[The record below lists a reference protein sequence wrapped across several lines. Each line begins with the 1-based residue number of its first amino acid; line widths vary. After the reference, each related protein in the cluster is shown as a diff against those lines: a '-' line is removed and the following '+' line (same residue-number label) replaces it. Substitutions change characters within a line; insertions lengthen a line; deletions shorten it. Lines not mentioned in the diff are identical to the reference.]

1 MSLHLPSWARAH
13 RNAIKQ
19 GAEEIKEGAEEIKEE
34 IKQEVLQ
41 RERSFMMYVQQQSN
55 HFGGGIHE
63 VIATPKH
70 FFSNLWTAILATAI
84 FRCWHILL
92 FYTCWATAITLINEK
107 IRHLTMQ
114 TTLLTV

>member
-1 MSLHLPSWARAH
+1 MPSWIH

-19 GAEEIKEGAEEIKEE
+19 GAEEIKQEAEEIKEE
-34 IKQEVLQ
+34 FKQEVLQ

-55 HFGGGIHE
+55 HFGGGVHDI
-63 VIATPKH
+63 VSTPKH
-70 FFSNLWTAILATAI
+70 LISTLWTATLATAF

-107 IRHLTMQ
+107 VTSLTMQ